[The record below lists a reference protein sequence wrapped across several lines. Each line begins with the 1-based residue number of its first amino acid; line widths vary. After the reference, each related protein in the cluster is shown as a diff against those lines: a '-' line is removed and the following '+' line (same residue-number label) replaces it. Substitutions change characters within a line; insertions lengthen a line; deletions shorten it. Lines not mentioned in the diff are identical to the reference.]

1 MGRDGF
7 ELFTGA
13 VFLATLT
20 TIESTTLVVGGESTS
35 TEWLIGTLMSAALS
49 TSFLT
54 AFTAAAVLSCGPSAL
69 FKVITGTVVV
79 VDGGSGFSALT
90 TGLEATKFTRLLEAT
105 SVVLLLPDVDGA
117 FVICGRATENRAP
130 PELNFSMLPAMAIWP
145 PPAELIIC
153 PLLGIYEADET
164 RLLKFKLIVF
174 ALDVRTGFT
183 EACSREWWLLVRGEL
198 GAEWVIR
205 GPPDDERC
213 SLLMDASILD

>member
-54 AFTAAAVLSCGPSAL
+54 AAFTAAAVLSCGPSAL

-79 VDGGSGFSALT
+79 VDGGGGFSALT

-153 PLLGIYEADET
+153 PLLGI
-164 RLLKFKLIVF
+164 
-174 ALDVRTGFT
+174 
-183 EACSREWWLLVRGEL
+183 
-198 GAEWVIR
+198 
-205 GPPDDERC
+205 
-213 SLLMDASILD
+213 